1 MDYFG
6 CTKVVA
12 YTVGGLHHT
21 INNLEVSGCWNQ
33 LVLLNGEKWEQS
45 EKDEYLPKEGSELT
59 FYDAGILGAERLT
72 VEPLGRG
79 ACREGVNSMRNC
91 VSNFNSTRL

>member
-1 MDYFG
+1 MVRGNKGFRVDYFG

-72 VEPLGRG
+72 VEPLGRR
-79 ACREGVNSMRNC
+79 C
-91 VSNFNSTRL
+91 LP